1 MKIVISWFIR
11 VSIFLKIKV
20 KVKNKNIKICFGKKY
35 LIIRKIKIFK
45 NKYYIV
51 DIVNNKVL

>member
-1 MKIVISWFIR
+1 MKTVIRSIGA
-11 VSIFLKIKV
+11 SIFLKIKV

-35 LIIRKIKIFK
+35 LIIRKTKTFK